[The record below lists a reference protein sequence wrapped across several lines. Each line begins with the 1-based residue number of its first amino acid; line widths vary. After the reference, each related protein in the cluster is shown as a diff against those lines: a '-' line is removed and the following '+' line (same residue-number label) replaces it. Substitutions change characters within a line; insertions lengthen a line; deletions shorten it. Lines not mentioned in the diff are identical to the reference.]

1 VISHKPAI
9 LLEDDL
15 RALLNPDLV
24 STADEVRAYYAQD
37 AYWPGRAQAPSLP
50 SDTRP
55 DIVVW
60 PRSTEDVVAVV
71 RYAAARGVPI
81 VPWGGGTGLMG
92 AAIPMSGG
100 IVLDLAR
107 HMNAVLA
114 VDRPGQTATVQAGI
128 LLGDL
133 DRALEPHGLMVG
145 HDPYSR
151 PIASVGGTISTSSVG
166 YGAARYG
173 PMADQVLAVE
183 VVLGDGTVV
192 RTRSV
197 AKAAGPP
204 LHRLW
209 AGAEGT
215 LGIVT
220 EATLR
225 VFPQPEERAYHA
237 YRFPTFV
244 AGFEAVTEMY
254 DLGLRPALL
263 DYGSDTD
270 WSPPPESAF
279 TLPLDEEPCELLL
292 VFEGFAEAVAA
303 EEGRALAILR
313 AKGGRRLSG
322 RRAKDYWERR
332 HSSAERFRVNRAGG
346 QRGWGARPSNR
357 RSDTLHMALP
367 VSAVRGFH
375 EEVHRLAEAHRVHL
389 RECAVWTHPGL
400 FSIILATEAD
410 EPGAAAEKVRRAA
423 DAVLERAQDL
433 GGSMEYVHGIGVR
446 LLHLTEREFGST
458 GELLRRL
465 KAAVDPANI
474 LNPGKLGFP

>member
-1 VISHKPAI
+1 
-9 LLEDDL
+9 
-15 RALLNPDLV
+15 
-24 STADEVRAYYAQD
+24 
-37 AYWPGRAQAPSLP
+37 
-50 SDTRP
+50 
-55 DIVVW
+55 
-60 PRSTEDVVAVV
+60 
-71 RYAAARGVPI
+71 
-81 VPWGGGTGLMG
+81 
-92 AAIPMSGG
+92 
-100 IVLDLAR
+100 
-107 HMNAVLA
+107 
-114 VDRPGQTATVQAGI
+114 
-128 LLGDL
+128 
-133 DRALEPHGLMVG
+133 
-145 HDPYSR
+145 
-151 PIASVGGTISTSSVG
+151 
-166 YGAARYG
+166 
-173 PMADQVLAVE
+173 
-183 VVLGDGTVV
+183 
-192 RTRSV
+192 
-197 AKAAGPP
+197 
-204 LHRLW
+204 
-209 AGAEGT
+209 
-215 LGIVT
+215 
-220 EATLR
+220 
-225 VFPQPEERAYHA
+225 VFFQPEERAYHA
-237 YRFPTFV
+237 YRFPTFA
-244 AGFEAVTEMY
+244 AGFEAVVEMY

-279 TLPLDEEPCELLL
+279 TLPLAQEPCELLL

-332 HSSAERFRVNRAGG
+332 HSSAERFRVNRASG
-346 QRGWGARPSNR
+346 QRGWGARPGNR

-367 VSAVRGFH
+367 VSAVPGFH
-375 EEVHRLAEAHRVHL
+375 EEVHRLAEAHQVHL